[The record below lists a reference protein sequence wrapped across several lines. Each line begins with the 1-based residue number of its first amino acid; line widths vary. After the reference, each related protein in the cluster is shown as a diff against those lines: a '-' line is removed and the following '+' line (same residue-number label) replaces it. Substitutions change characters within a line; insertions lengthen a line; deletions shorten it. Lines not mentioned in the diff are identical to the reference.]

1 MTVQSSRSIQQQV
14 KSQMLSVPVQS
25 ALYVG
30 LCSLIVWTI
39 YFTTYPAIHDTTHTL
54 RHHTLFVSCH

>member
-1 MTVQSSRSIQQQV
+1 MTVQSSRPIQQQISRRV
-14 KSQMLSVPVQS
+14 LSVPVQS

-30 LCSLIVWTI
+30 LCSLILWTI

>member
-1 MTVQSSRSIQQQV
+1 MTVQSYRSTQQQV
-14 KSQMLSVPVQS
+14 TRWALSVPVQS
-25 ALYVG
+25 TLYV
-30 LCSLIVWTI
+30 LLVALILWTI

>member
-14 KSQMLSVPVQS
+14 TRQVLSVPVQS

-30 LCSLIVWTI
+30 LCSVILWTI